1 MNVIQRLFSNTV
13 MAFAGSAL
21 MKVSTSVLFIFIGR
35 MLGPSDAGVFTL
47 GVTYYAIIVALST
60 FGLHELLVREVAP
73 RRDESGRYL
82 VNYLLIR
89 LVVTAILYAGLLLFL
104 ELDLPYSE
112 EAKTVVRIMAL
123 GVFPEAIFSLCQALF
138 AAHEMIFV
146 PTIGAFINSAVTLI
160 FGGWLLENQ
169 GTVTSVAW
177 FMPVANMAGLIIF
190 PFALVWLFRKV
201 PQAVMPG
208 ASWSFM
214 RTQLAFTPGF
224 ILLGLFATLNFQADT
239 FIISFLLPE
248 SDLGY
253 FGAAQ
258 TLVAGFLLIPAAI
271 RVALYPLMALYKQQ
285 DEERLY
291 QVYRKSGQYL
301 LMLGLPMAVGVTL
314 LAEPIIVF
322 FYGVEFLP
330 AVPVLQLMIWAVV
343 VVVLTVP
350 VARMMLVHGQQSRAG
365 WMRGIGMVASVALNL
380 LLIPIFGIVGAGLAR
395 VLASLLYFFFIYWIV
410 QTRILKGGGLRVHPG
425 VILAT
430 IVMAVAV
437 WLLRDLPLLI
447 PVVAG
452 VVVYATANILLGV
465 FTVEDR
471 YYLRQ
476 LFQARK
482 S

>member
-1 MNVIQRLFSNTV
+1 MNAIQRLFSNTV
-13 MAFAGSAL
+13 MAFVGSAL
-21 MKVSTSVLFIFIGR
+21 MKVSTSVLFILIGR

-60 FGLHELLVREVAP
+60 FGLHELLVREVTP

-82 VNYLLIR
+82 INYLLIR
-89 LVVTAILYAGLLLFL
+89 LVVSALLYAALLLFL

-112 EAKTVVRIMAL
+112 ESKTVVRIMAL
-123 GVFPEAIFSLCQALF
+123 GIFPEAIFSLCQALF
-138 AAHEMIFV
+138 AAHEMLFV
-146 PTIGAFINSAVTLI
+146 STIGAFINSAVTL
-160 FGGWLLENQ
+160 GLGSWLLINQ
-169 GTVTSVAW
+169 GEVTSVAW
-177 FMPVANMAGLIIF
+177 FMPVANTAGLIVF
-190 PFALVWLFRKV
+190 PFALVWLFRRV
-201 PQAVMPG
+201 PQSATLGVN
-208 ASWSFM
+208 WTFM
-214 RTQLAFTPGF
+214 RLQMGFTPGF

-239 FIISFLLPE
+239 FIISMLLPE

-285 DEERLY
+285 DEDRLN

-322 FYGVEFLP
+322 VYGTEFLP

-350 VARMMLVHGQQSRAG
+350 VARMMLVYDQQSAAG

-380 LLIPIFGIVGAGLAR
+380 LLIPVFGIVGAGLAR
-395 VLASLLYFFFIYWIV
+395 VLASLLYFFIIYLFV
-410 QTRILKGGGLRVHPG
+410 QTRVLEGKGLRVHPG

-430 IVMAVAV
+430 MVMAAAV
-437 WLLRDLPLLI
+437 WPLRSLPLLVPI
-447 PVVAG
+447 VAG
-452 VVVYATANILLGV
+452 VVVYGAANILLGV

-476 LFQARK
+476 LFQAKK